1 MIVHT
6 EPIYGFYNG
15 QDPRT
20 FAALAL
26 VAALLVLNRRLHRRR
41 EAEARN
47 RRNLALYLRSL
58 EEDL

>member
-1 MIVHT
+1 MGSLLCVS
-6 EPIYGFYNG
+6 
-15 QDPRT
+15 
-20 FAALAL
+20 AALAL